1 MRLED
6 SIEPRW
12 YILSAR
18 SSIRFKWDVIIIF
31 FAVINALTL
40 PMEIAFEVYL
50 DEIKELVVIN
60 GITTSIFAFDILVGF
75 FTSYINVSTGD
86 EIFGFQMIA

>member
-1 MRLED
+1 
-6 SIEPRW
+6 
-12 YILSAR
+12 
-18 SSIRFKWDVIIIF
+18 
-31 FAVINALTL
+31 
-40 PMEIAFEVYL
+40 MEIAFEVYL